1 MAPED
6 SRRYTVARLR
16 SFSGYDDSPIVD
28 DSLTFNLPPFNQHSG
43 RIVDQHP
50 SDPLI
55 PAYEVWS
62 PNSAQRPFYPGLPPP
77 HFESR
82 TLPDRAVRRFDG
94 HLGPF
99 DYTMNPQVLTASVW
113 RAFIL
118 RPSVGYGKR
127 DEYPE
132 YRFMYKEWEVTEGRT
147 PYGPS
152 GGHIKLPYIVELESR
167 LALLDSLILGCSEL
181 ELTFTNFWSQ
191 RPIFP
196 HPAAINDLRSVVTY
210 EDAVDLG
217 VAIQRGLK
225 EKAAYLIFANL
236 LLDSGYQPAVDKLM
250 VAEIPA
256 ADDRYLGAFIN
267 GDRRQDALW
276 LLSQRVP
283 CFLVHALTDM
293 ESWLAT
299 EPGVCGTWWE
309 GTEAAGLGP
318 WNGYDDIALR
328 LNSVVRPY
336 VAAIIRARIP
346 SISVEDRERSSSSR
360 QGWTGETIGIHAS
373 RPPLPPREPSPMIVD
388 PPTAAP
394 AIHPSLAAHPLDYVV
409 VDQNRIPWLR
419 PPVVFDSRGLSGQWT
434 KWQFDDHGSL
444 QEMSKRAA
452 KEFEVDED
460 GDWFYDRHLR
470 RELYIHPSPVPKG
483 LISALQTF
491 GRPAPRVAY
500 LNPYGKQV
508 KGSYWMYP
516 KRFDGKGLVGKV
528 CPTPETD
535 PEDPSRTRTNDF
547 LVESL
552 PLLEGRTITAAPPV
566 PVAAPPAL
574 APDSGDHFPLPPTT
588 PSRAVATSLRTG
600 AARRRKDSGEIS
612 LGSSP
617 EPESEVPTCYLM
629 TSPFPISVDW
639 NVVREALIALTL
651 STPESMILRV
661 DRSATPSLQTLWVT
675 LNSPE
680 GAAAL
685 RSARLSSM
693 VSPELGGEL
702 HWATLADLQQVR
714 SAGGDSWTRPF
725 PSLQPAAQLTREASP
740 PPGSRRRAASP
751 LAEPSR
757 SRWRGRTPSPVG
769 RRRSPTPRRRSPSP
783 PPFPR
788 RRSPSPPPF
797 RRLAPVAQR
806 PRRAVTSRRWS
817 PPRRE
822 RSFERGRSDRGRMA
836 PMESM
841 GWGAS
846 RQSDMAPWTPAPAP
860 FSSPSPSPYSPLAP
874 LWSQPTPAE
883 PAVGVP
889 VTSQAPPPLGTREH
903 AAFMAQ
909 VLIETMTRMAAGPP
923 ADPGAAQAPVLPSWW
938 PQPGNAPPSAPED
951 VPPYG
956 TLAPAALPLPA
967 PSIPPVLAPSL
978 PPVLPGP
985 AGTEP
990 VPLTRRLNI
999 GILERLT
1006 DGPVVSSPSTTA
1018 PHLMHRLRVGLGE
1031 RIADAP
1037 VAGPSSGAGGNRGRE
1052 AGEVEDAVPERR
1064 KRGKRAGRQEHEKAL
1079 RRQAARDRDRERRN
1093 QRRYQ
1098 DDDDSWPGSGRA
1110 RGGAL

>member
-16 SFSGYDDSPIVD
+16 SFSGYNDSPIVD
-28 DSLTFNLPPFNQHSG
+28 DSLTFNLPPFNRHSG

-50 SDPLI
+50 SNPLI

-77 HFESR
+77 NFQPR
-82 TLPDRAVRRFDG
+82 TLPDPSLRRFDG
-94 HLGPF
+94 HLGPY

-118 RPSVGYGKR
+118 RPSFGYRKQ

-132 YRFMYKEWEVTEGRT
+132 YRFIYKEWEVTEGRT
-147 PYGPS
+147 SYGLS
-152 GGHIKLPYIVELESR
+152 GGRIKLPYIAELESR

-196 HPAAINDLRSVVTY
+196 HPTAIDDLRHVAAY

-236 LLDSGYQPAVDKLM
+236 VLDSKYQPAVDEL
-250 VAEIPA
+250 VASEIPE

-276 LLSQRVP
+276 LLSQKVP
-283 CFLVHALTDM
+283 CFLVHALTGV

-299 EPGVCGTWWE
+299 EPGVCNTWWE
-309 GTEAAGLGP
+309 GTETAGLGP
-318 WNGYDDIALR
+318 RNGYDDIALR
-328 LNSVVRPY
+328 LNSAVRPY
-336 VAAIIRARIP
+336 VAAIIRAPMP
-346 SISVEDRERSSSSR
+346 SISFENRERSSSSR
-360 QGWTGETIGIHAS
+360 QGWTGETIGVHAT
-373 RPPLPPREPSPMIVD
+373 RPPPQPREPSPMVID
-388 PPTAAP
+388 PPSAAP
-394 AIHPSLAAHPLDYVV
+394 AIHPSLAAPPVDYVI
-409 VDQNRIPWLR
+409 VDQDRIPWIR
-419 PPVVFDSRGLSGQWT
+419 PPVVFDSRNLPGQWT
-434 KWQFDDHGSL
+434 KWQLDDHGSL

-452 KEFEVDED
+452 KEFEPDE
-460 GDWFYDRHLR
+460 GGVWFYDRHLR
-470 RELYIHPSPVPKG
+470 RELYVNPSPVPKG
-483 LISALQTF
+483 LVSALDIF

-500 LNPYGKQV
+500 LDPYGRQK
-508 KGSYWMYP
+508 KGSHWMYP
-516 KRFDGKGLVGKV
+516 ARFDEGGRVGKT

-535 PEDPSRTRTNDF
+535 PDDPRLTRTNDF

-552 PLLEGRTITAAPPV
+552 PLLDGRTGSIAARLPVIAPP
-566 PVAAPPAL
+566 PTSTRTSLSPA
-574 APDSGDHFPLPPTT
+574 T
-588 PSRAVATSLRTG
+588 PFRAVATSLRTG
-600 AARRRKDSGEIS
+600 AARRRRTLSKDSAEIS
-612 LGSSP
+612 LGSSS
-617 EPESEVPTCYLM
+617 EPEGEIPTCYLM
-629 TSPFPISVDW
+629 TSPFPVSTDW
-639 NVVREALIALTL
+639 NVVREAVVALTWSL
-651 STPESMILRV
+651 PESQILRV
-661 DRSATPSLQTLWVT
+661 DRSSTASLQTLWFT

-685 RSARLSSM
+685 RSARSSTR

-702 HWATLADLQQVR
+702 HWATLADLQQVQ
-714 SAGGDSWTRPF
+714 SLGGENWTRPL
-725 PSLQPAAQLTREASP
+725 PSSQPLTRLPQAASP
-740 PPGSRRRAASP
+740 LPEPRRRAASP
-751 LAEPSR
+751 LASASR
-757 SRWRGRTPSPVG
+757 SRWRGRTPSPIG
-769 RRRSPTPRRRSPSP
+769 RRRSPSP
-783 PPFPR
+783 PPFQR

-797 RRLAPVAQR
+797 RRLAPIAQR
-806 PRRAVTSRRWS
+806 PRRPAASRHWS

-822 RSFERGRSDRGRMA
+822 QSFERGRSDRSRAA
-836 PMESM
+836 PTGSM
-841 GWGAS
+841 GRGAS
-846 RQSDMAPWTPAPAP
+846 RHSETAPWTPAPAS

-874 LWSQPTPAE
+874 LWSQPPVEPLVVAPA
-883 PAVGVP
+883 
-889 VTSQAPPPLGTREH
+889 TSQVPPPLGTREH

-909 VLIETMTRMAAGPP
+909 VLIETMTRMAAGTP
-923 ADPGAAQAPVLPSWW
+923 ADPGVAQGAALPSWW
-938 PQPGNAPPSAPED
+938 PQLGNAPPSAPEG
-951 VPPYG
+951 VLPYG
-956 TLAPAALPLPA
+956 TLAPTASALA
-967 PSIPPVLAPSL
+967 SSL
-978 PPVLPGP
+978 PPVAPGP
-985 AGTEP
+985 MQGEP

-1006 DGPVVSSPSTTA
+1006 DGPLIDPPPNPA
-1018 PHLMHRLRVGLGE
+1018 PHLMHRLQVGLGE

-1037 VAGPSSGAGGNRGRE
+1037 VAGPSSSAGGSRGRE
-1052 AGEVEDAVPERR
+1052 AGEIDDAVPERR
-1064 KRGKRAGRQEHEKAL
+1064 KRGRRAGRQEHAKAL

-1098 DDDDSWPGSGRA
+1098 DDDDSWPGSGHA